1 MNTSILE
8 KNKYKESIISHVP
21 SVFRCFLPT
30 ILKEK
35 TKDFKKYGS
44 MNIIKKKYPVYV
56 VMA

>member
-8 KNKYKESIISHVP
+8 KDKYKESIISQVP

-35 TKDFKKYGS
+35 TKDVNKYGS

-56 VMA
+56 VMS